1 MAKIKLH
8 LLNIFRLKINKPFV
22 EYEGK
27 TVRDIINQFVA
38 EYKNKLDEGL
48 LSKNRKKLH
57 PQIVVLL
64 NGRNVAQKGKL
75 KTKLA
80 NGEDL
85 YVSVPITG
93 G

>member
-1 MAKIKLH
+1 MAHIKLH

-27 TVRDIINQFVA
+27 TVGDIIKQFIA

-48 LSKNRKKLH
+48 LSKNKKKLH

-64 NGRNVAQKGKL
+64 NGRNVAQSNKL
-75 KTKLA
+75 KTKL
-80 NGEDL
+80 NDGEEL

>member
-1 MAKIKLH
+1 MAHIKLH
-8 LLNIFRLKINKPFV
+8 LLNIFRLKINKPFI

-27 TVRDIINQFVA
+27 TARDVITKFVA
-38 EYKNKLDEGL
+38 EYKNKLEDGL

-57 PQIVVLL
+57 PQIIVLL
-64 NGRNVAQKGKL
+64 NGKNVAQSNKL
-75 KTKLA
+75 KTKL
-80 NGEDL
+80 NDGDEL